1 MEYLAFM
8 SAIRHEHIEYV
19 EGTLK
24 EYDIGAYLIAMETC
38 KDSHKETNGEH
49 LHFLVQMTETDYHKY
64 SKRVFKDKFKLR
76 GKAVKDKPRQYGKVS
91 KINDLERMGAYCI
104 KDGNIVTNMTEQQ
117 LQSYKEISFK
127 ATEVKDFRQ
136 KLMEHLE
143 VYCHNNT
150 TLDRYCQNVQPQFIE
165 IGTEILRYYRTLEN
179 KLPLSKSQIES
190 HIRYFQMYHQKD
202 KDAEQL
208 IKEMFPF
215 N

>member
-19 EGTLK
+19 EETLK

-38 KDSHKETNGEH
+38 DAHKETNGEH
-49 LHFLVQMTETDYHKY
+49 MHFLVQMTETDYHKY

-76 GKAVKDKPRQYGKVS
+76 GKALKDKPRQYGKVN
-91 KINDLERMGAYCI
+91 KINDLERMGAYSI
-104 KDGNIVTNMTEQQ
+104 KDDNIKTNMSAQQ
-117 LQSYKEISFK
+117 LQSYKDISFK

-143 VYCHNNT
+143 EYCHNNT
-150 TLDRYCQNVQPQFIE
+150 TLNHYLQNSQPDFIE
-165 IGTEILRYYRTLEN
+165 IGTEILKYYRKLET
-179 KLPLSKSQIES
+179 KIPLSKSQIES

-202 KDAEQL
+202 KDANQL
-208 IKEMFPF
+208 IREMFPH

>member
-8 SAIRHEHIEYV
+8 SAIRHEYIEYV
-19 EGTLK
+19 EETLK

-49 LHFLVQMTETDYHKY
+49 MHFLVQMTETDYHKY
-64 SKRVFKDKFKLR
+64 SKRVFKDRFKLR
-76 GKAVKDKPRQYGKVS
+76 GKALKDKPRQYGKVN
-91 KINDLERMGAYCI
+91 KINDLERMGAYSI
-104 KDGNIVTNMTEQQ
+104 KDGNIVTNMSEQQ
-117 LQSYKEISFK
+117 LQSYKDISFK

-150 TLDRYCQNVQPQFIE
+150 SLDRYLQNIQPDFIE
-165 IGTEILRYYRTLEN
+165 IGTEILKYYRKLET
-179 KLPLSKSQIES
+179 KIPLSKSQIES
-190 HIRYFQMYHQKD
+190 HIRYFQMYHQIE
-202 KDAEQL
+202 KDAKQL
-208 IKEMFPF
+208 IREMFPH